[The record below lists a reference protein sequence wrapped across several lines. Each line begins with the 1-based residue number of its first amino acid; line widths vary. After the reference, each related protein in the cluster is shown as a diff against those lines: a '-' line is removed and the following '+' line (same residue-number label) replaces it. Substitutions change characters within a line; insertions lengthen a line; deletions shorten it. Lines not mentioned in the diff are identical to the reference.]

1 MGVVRRFHTR
11 SRHVAIAVVLV
22 AGGLGAAAA
31 VLPDG
36 AGAAST
42 LAVDTTVSTHQGTA
56 AASITSPAFTTHQ
69 TNELLVAFLASD
81 GPSPGQM
88 SFANVTGAGLTWT
101 MRARANARPG
111 TAEVWQAYAPATLT
125 NATVKATRVSGTNT
139 GSMVVVAFSG
149 ASTHTG
155 AVAVNSAAA
164 GTPTASL
171 TTTTANSW
179 VWGVGEDW
187 SSATTPTPGAG
198 QTLRDTFLAPVG
210 DTYWVQR
217 REAITTTAGTSVTI
231 NDIAPSGHIWNLAAV
246 EVLPVSTGP
255 TAPPTAPHVSAAAV
269 DASQVHVT
277 WTASSS
283 AVGISSYQVRRG
295 GVLLRA
301 TPNRIYDDT
310 SVSGTKTYTYSV
322 VAVDTQGRASAA
334 SNTVSVTT
342 PAATAAQMQLGKW
355 GPVLPYPEVA
365 IHAALT
371 STGNVLTW
379 QGDFSSGG
387 QQYLFDPTS
396 GTATQVP
403 NAAADLFCAG
413 QAVTADGRIVVIGGT
428 ATDGGLGIKDVTAF
442 DPAAGVWRNLAP
454 MHYARWYATGT
465 TLGDGRMLVTSGYDR
480 SSSDIVTIP
489 EVYNVKTNTW
499 ADLPTASHSMPVYP
513 FVYQLPD
520 GRVLHA
526 GGSEGPT
533 ATEALNLT
541 TQKWTTLDA
550 RIIDGASIV
559 NYAPGKFMKAGSASD
574 DGGSGQSV
582 ATAFTLDTTQPN
594 PTWKPTGSMALRRSF
609 VNLTA
614 LPDGSVL
621 ATGGSTDKSGFV
633 EANATL
639 EAELWTPSTG
649 TWRTVAKMTVPRLYH
664 SVAVLLRD
672 GRVFVS
678 GSGGDPGV
686 PNETNAQ
693 IYSPPY
699 MFKGPRPTI
708 AVAPVVAKYA
718 TTPFI
723 TTPDAASITRVQLI
737 RTGSVTHSFD
747 QNSRS
752 MTLAFTRTATGL
764 NVKMPVNGNT
774 APPGY
779 YMLYIVNSSGVPS
792 IASYIRLP
800 APYETAP
807 AAPTAPV
814 AVAGVTRAKVSWK
827 APANNGGSAI
837 TGYSVTPYVGT
848 VAQPVRTFASTAV
861 SEVVTGLTT
870 GTTYTFKVAAINAI
884 GTGPP
889 SVASNAVKPT

>member
-1 MGVVRRFHTR
+1 M
-11 SRHVAIAVVLV
+11 
-22 AGGLGAAAA
+22 
-31 VLPDG
+31 
-36 AGAAST
+36 
-42 LAVDTTVSTHQGTA
+42 
-56 AASITSPAFTTHQ
+56 
-69 TNELLVAFLASD
+69 
-81 GPSPGQM
+81 
-88 SFANVTGAGLTWT
+88 
-101 MRARANARPG
+101 
-111 TAEVWQAYAPATLT
+111 
-125 NATVKATRVSGTNT
+125 
-139 GSMVVVAFSG
+139 
-149 ASTHTG
+149 
-155 AVAVNSAAA
+155 
-164 GTPTASL
+164 
-171 TTTTANSW
+171 
-179 VWGVGEDW
+179 
-187 SSATTPTPGAG
+187 
-198 QTLRDTFLAPVG
+198 
-210 DTYWVQR
+210 
-217 REAITTTAGTSVTI
+217 
-231 NDIAPSGHIWNLAAV
+231 
-246 EVLPVSTGP
+246 
-255 TAPPTAPHVSAAAV
+255 
-269 DASQVHVT
+269 
-277 WTASSS
+277 
-283 AVGISSYQVRRG
+283 
-295 GVLLRA
+295 
-301 TPNRIYDDT
+301 
-310 SVSGTKTYTYSV
+310 
-322 VAVDTQGRASAA
+322 
-334 SNTVSVTT
+334 TT

-365 IHAALT
+365 IDAALT
-371 STGNVLTW
+371 STGKVLTW

-428 ATDGGLGIKDVTAF
+428 ATHGGLGIKDVTAF

-465 TLGDGRMLVTSGYDR
+465 TLGDGRMLVTSGYDKN
-480 SSSDIVTIP
+480 SSDIVAIP

-499 ADLPTASHSMPVYP
+499 TDLPTASHSMPVYP

-533 ATEALNLT
+533 ATEVLNLT

-594 PTWKPTGSMALRRSF
+594 ATWQPTGSMALRRSF

-747 QNSRS
+747 QNSRA
-752 MTLAFTRTATGL
+752 MTLTFTRTATGL
-764 NVKMPVNGNT
+764 NVKMPVDGNT

-807 AAPTAPV
+807 AAPTAPA
-814 AVAGVTRAKVSWK
+814 AVAGAKRATVSWK

-837 TGYSVTPYVGT
+837 TGYAVTPYVGT
-848 VAQPVRTFASTAV
+848 VAQTGADVLVDRGLRGRHRTHDRHLLHVQGRGDQRDRNRTAV
-861 SEVVTGLTT
+861 GRVECRQTDLIRTSERRVVTCIPPQLNVLTFERGGVAVVRQARCMCRPLQCGAVDAAPTVGAYVIERTPSFSAKTSPLPNTRVTKGRDAPHVRWAVDT
-870 GTTYTFKVAAINAI
+870 GSNCEVERARRDLGRCERSGFRDTT
-884 GTGPP
+884 
-889 SVASNAVKPT
+889 